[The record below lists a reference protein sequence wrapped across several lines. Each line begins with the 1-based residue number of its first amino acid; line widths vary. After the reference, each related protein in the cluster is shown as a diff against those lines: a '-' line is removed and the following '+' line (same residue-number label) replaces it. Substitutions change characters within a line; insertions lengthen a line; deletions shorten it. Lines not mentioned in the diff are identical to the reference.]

1 VEHERGHGGPA
12 HRVDPTA
19 CRGTPPD
26 LDRRAHVAADIA
38 GEEDLEVAL
47 VTAGDEDRLLLL
59 EDHRSRDATRAV
71 EAHEEIEPGAGIA
84 GRADGEPGGKDP
96 AHGLA
101 RAIGGRRGWL
111 AFHGTEGVGAGEGSA
126 ELVGTGLSAVR
137 LDRPEEQQDQGE
149 EKRGHARAP
158 PIRVRESRAQ
168 PPRLD
173 LDRRQGRRPRAVLRS
188 IGQRGIPERGSR

>member
-1 VEHERGHGGPA
+1 MEDERGHGGPA
-12 HRVDPTA
+12 HRVDPAA
-19 CRGTPPD
+19 CRGTAPD
-26 LDRRAHVAADIA
+26 LDRRAYVAAGIVS
-38 GEEDLEVAL
+38 EEGLEVAL
-47 VTAGDEDRLLLL
+47 IAPGDQDRLLLL
-59 EDHRSRDATRAV
+59 EDHRPGDAARQV
-71 EAHEEIEPGAGIA
+71 EPHEQIETGAGIA

-158 PIRVRESRAQ
+158 PIRVGSSRAQ
-168 PPRLD
+168 PPAFHLD
-173 LDRRQGRRPRAVLRS
+173 HRQGRPAASVLWSACLHESR
-188 IGQRGIPERGSR
+188 RG

>member
-1 VEHERGHGGPA
+1 MVAPLTG
-12 HRVDPTA
+12 VDPAA

-26 LDRRAHVAADIA
+26 LDRRAHVAADVA

-59 EDHRSRDATRAV
+59 EDHRPGDAARAV
-71 EAHEEIEPGAGIA
+71 EAHEEVEPGAGIA
-84 GRADGEPGGKDP
+84 GRADREPGGKDP

-101 RAIGGRRGWL
+101 RAIGGGRGWVAL
-111 AFHGTEGVGAGEGSA
+111 HRPEGVGFWERPA
-126 ELVGTGLSAVR
+126 ELVGAGLSAAR

-158 PIRVRESRAQ
+158 PIRVGSSRAQ
-168 PPRLD
+168 PPPFHLD
-173 LDRRQGRRPRAVLRS
+173 HRQGRPAARVLWSACLHESR
-188 IGQRGIPERGSR
+188 RG